1 MDIPNWA
8 KKHLTNED
16 VQRIEQAIKTAET
29 KTSGEIVPVI
39 VRRSST
45 IGHVPLIL
53 MSLFVA
59 IYMLVDGPGWQYEN
73 LGAHWAWYFVDT
85 AALLALST
93 LLARMPLFQR
103 ILTSRY
109 DQLAQVDM
117 RAELEYYGSNI
128 SHTKDATGMLLFV
141 SLMEHRAIV
150 LADHSIDER
159 VDSEVWEEVCDLLV
173 QGMKKGDIERGFV
186 AAIERC
192 GEILTAE
199 FPIGDD
205 DTNELYDTLTIKE

>member
-1 MDIPNWA
+1 MDIPSWA
-8 KKHLTNED
+8 KKYLSSED
-16 VQRIEQAIKTAET
+16 VQRIEQAIKAAET
-29 KTSGEIVPVI
+29 KTSGEIVPII

-73 LGAHWAWYFVDT
+73 LGAHWAWYLVDT

-103 ILTSRY
+103 ILTPRD
-109 DQLAQVDM
+109 DQLTQVDM
-117 RAELEYYGSNI
+117 RAEVEYYESNI
-128 SHTKDATGMLLFV
+128 SRTKDATGMLLFV

-150 LADHSIDER
+150 LADRAIDER

-173 QGMKKGDIERGFV
+173 AGMKKGAVERGFV

-192 GEILTAE
+192 GEILAAE
-199 FPIGDD
+199 FPVGDD
-205 DTNELYDTLTIKE
+205 DRNELYDTLIIKE